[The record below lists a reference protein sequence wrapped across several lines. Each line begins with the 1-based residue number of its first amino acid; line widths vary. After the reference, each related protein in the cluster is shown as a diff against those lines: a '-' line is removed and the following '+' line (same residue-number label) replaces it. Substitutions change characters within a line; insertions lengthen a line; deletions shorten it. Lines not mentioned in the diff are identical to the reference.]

1 MNIQCWRISENALQW
16 SQSAMF
22 EIGLD
27 GFGEVLTENTLCRLG
42 DPPTC
47 QTDIFSFAFGG
58 KALLESNEN
67 HSTFRN
73 FTSCRYLLKNEI
85 RGRGQKEEWNVV
97 CVMMRMKRTA
107 RFEKQWLWDIFFSN
121 FKNLEKCKGT
131 EKWKEAFNN
140 LINCDMLFSWF
151 FRIDDENEKSW
162 AEKEWKERSDCETL
176 GKQGWFVRTHPTAL
190 KC

>member
-1 MNIQCWRISENALQW
+1 MWIKDYVKVALMNIQCWKISENALQW

-27 GFGEVLTENTLCRLG
+27 GFGEVRTENTLCRLG

-107 RFEKQWLWDIFFSN
+107 RFEKQWLWDIFFLVISRIWRN
-121 FKNLEKCKGT
+121 AKARRNERKH
-131 EKWKEAFNN
+131 
-140 LINCDMLFSWF
+140 LI
-151 FRIDDENEKSW
+151 I
-162 AEKEWKERSDCETL
+162 
-176 GKQGWFVRTHPTAL
+176 
-190 KC
+190 